1 MVALSCSSSITHSS
15 IKPPF
20 HSSVVTIT
28 PIPCNCTSINF
39 TQMITH
45 PIIIE
50 KTSRF
55 PAIRG
60 KFYPKFCAINPH
72 QTSSTT
78 HLGNWE
84 DPVSSDS
91 ETDEEDD
98 IEENNLDFES
108 DWEEEKDASETQINI
123 ESLSTS
129 QIEEDLKKEVEQ
141 LLSPEE
147 RAILQ
152 QNESPNLDKIS
163 TEKWN
168 PLHTLALSGQI
179 KFMDNL
185 LENGFEI
192 DAADKEGQTALHKA
206 VLGKKEAVISH
217 LLRKGASPHA
227 QDLSGATPLHYAVQV
242 SAMQTVKL
250 LIKCKADVN
259 VADNE
264 GWTPLHVAMQSRNRD
279 IAKVLLVNGADKT
292 RRTENGKTPLD
303 LGLCYGK
310 EFKAYDLAK
319 LLKLVPANNYH

>member
-129 QIEEDLKKEVEQ
+129 QIEEDLKKGLSCYYYTLFFNGLNHV
-141 LLSPEE
+141 LLS
-147 RAILQ
+147 
-152 QNESPNLDKIS
+152 
-163 TEKWN
+163 
-168 PLHTLALSGQI
+168 
-179 KFMDNL
+179 
-185 LENGFEI
+185 
-192 DAADKEGQTALHKA
+192 
-206 VLGKKEAVISH
+206 
-217 LLRKGASPHA
+217 
-227 QDLSGATPLHYAVQV
+227 
-242 SAMQTVKL
+242 
-250 LIKCKADVN
+250 
-259 VADNE
+259 
-264 GWTPLHVAMQSRNRD
+264 
-279 IAKVLLVNGADKT
+279 
-292 RRTENGKTPLD
+292 
-303 LGLCYGK
+303 
-310 EFKAYDLAK
+310 
-319 LLKLVPANNYH
+319 